1 MCVYCGGTLKEATMD
16 YVEKLTTMLL
26 SLKMSPVKNA
36 INAAKNIFL
45 PRPQKKNLM
54 IWQLKYLIYCNDR
67 NMALLS
73 IQAFAKEKEEHCE
86 P

>member
-1 MCVYCGGTLKEATMD
+1 MCVYCGGSLQESTMD
-16 YVEKLTTMLL
+16 YVEKIDNY
-26 SLKMSPVKNA
+26 VIVIKNVPC
-36 INAAKNIFL
+36 KKCMRRRIFFY
-45 PRPQKKNLM
+45 PGRKKKNLM